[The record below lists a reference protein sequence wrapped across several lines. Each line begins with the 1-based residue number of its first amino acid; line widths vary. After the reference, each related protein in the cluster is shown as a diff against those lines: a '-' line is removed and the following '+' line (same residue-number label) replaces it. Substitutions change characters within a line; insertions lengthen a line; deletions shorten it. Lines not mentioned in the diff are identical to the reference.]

1 MSIQSKHSEIKNY
14 ALCLSNASKDFA
26 INNMTKKKKKNT
38 IKKSFKFFSFDL
50 NPIDTNNILDIY
62 GYFIK
67 RA

>member
-1 MSIQSKHSEIKNY
+1 MKNY

-26 INNMTKKKKKNT
+26 INNMKKKKKNT
-38 IKKSFKFFSFDL
+38 IKKSCKFFSFDL

-62 GYFIK
+62 EYFIK